1 MNVPE
6 RSERECVRKS
16 LYVGLKE
23 KIKQQLVESKATVRE
38 CESEI
43 TIISSEIERLQE
55 QKNSLS
61 NIINYIEV
69 VFVMHSLTL

>member
-1 MNVPE
+1 MRN
-6 RSERECVRKS
+6 S